1 MERATYGGSP
11 HFALLPVGNVTVS
24 PTNLHFD
31 IAVKIDGTETGY
43 KATKD
48 YVLSASQEPWFETAG
63 IIRFFINAGFTSNG
77 SVNIGLKWDKLT
89 RKPLTGTTLADY
101 HNPDVIEYKWGEYD
115 GALSGQYLYISGEV
129 EEVKVSEGDITA
141 SAEDDTDAPDQ
152 KGPWGTAIPIAV
164 GAGIIGYL
172 THLINKLRKRRKAN
186 AKDQQ
191 DEDNSDDNDDDEED
205 DDEEEP
211 DQLEMKFYK
220 DFDGTLISGD
230 VAQRVSACIVR
241 HPAKGGEWVDEN
253 LTRQIEITSA
263 DNYLE
268 VEDDGMVN
276 GWRSCFVSAPQDDNP
291 PEEGVVKFR
300 LSVDRGTYTNRVHFR
315 IEKGEIQFGQENLTI
330 PAQYESVL
338 ELPFLVPGFEGE
350 NGVTAYITDS
360 EGNEGDYGVD
370 VYWDDQKKHHFA
382 RILDNVKDPAK
393 DEGIPGQYLTYTLHV
408 EAKNDRG
415 TKLEGTLP
423 VLRFYMGLAVE

>member
-1 MERATYGGSP
+1 M
-11 HFALLPVGNVTVS
+11 TVS

-338 ELPFLVPGFEGE
+338 ELPFLVPGFEE
-350 NGVTAYITDS
+350 
-360 EGNEGDYGVD
+360 
-370 VYWDDQKKHHFA
+370 
-382 RILDNVKDPAK
+382 
-393 DEGIPGQYLTYTLHV
+393 
-408 EAKNDRG
+408 
-415 TKLEGTLP
+415 
-423 VLRFYMGLAVE
+423 

>member
-268 VEDDGMVN
+268 VEDDGMA
-276 GWRSCFVSAPQDDNP
+276 VS
-291 PEEGVVKFR
+291 
-300 LSVDRGTYTNRVHFR
+300 YTH
-315 IEKGEIQFGQENLTI
+315 L
-330 PAQYESVL
+330 
-338 ELPFLVPGFEGE
+338 
-350 NGVTAYITDS
+350 
-360 EGNEGDYGVD
+360 
-370 VYWDDQKKHHFA
+370 
-382 RILDNVKDPAK
+382 
-393 DEGIPGQYLTYTLHV
+393 
-408 EAKNDRG
+408 
-415 TKLEGTLP
+415 TLP
-423 VLRFYMGLAVE
+423 TIYSV